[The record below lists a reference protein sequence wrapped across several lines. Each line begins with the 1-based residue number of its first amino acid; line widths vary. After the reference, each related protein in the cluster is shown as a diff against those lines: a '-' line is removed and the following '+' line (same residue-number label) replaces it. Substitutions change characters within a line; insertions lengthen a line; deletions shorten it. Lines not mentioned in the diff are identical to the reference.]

1 MTIRQSL
8 TCFAVGAL
16 CAVLLSP
23 VPGEAAE
30 KPIIMR
36 YSHSSAAM
44 VEEPHHV
51 AALDFKKYVE
61 AKSGGKVEVQCFY
74 GGSLGDESEA
84 FRNVQKGTLPLAMG
98 GIANLV
104 PFEKKL
110 GLLTLPYLFANIDE
124 VVAGTNG
131 APAELLNKYATKAG
145 FRILTWTYT
154 DFRYISNAKRPIT
167 KMADMQGLKFRV
179 PQSAVLIAAYKAFG
193 GSPTPISWAETFTA
207 LQQGVVD
214 GQCYGYI
221 GFRAMKFNEANQR
234 YLTEVHYTYH
244 LQPLVISE
252 RVFEKLTP
260 EVRQILID
268 AGKYAQE
275 KSLLFQVE
283 QAEASKRE
291 LVAGG
296 LKVSQL
302 EDEEQWKKGA
312 IEKVWPE
319 MADFVGGKD
328 IINAYL
334 KACGKSPWE

>member
-1 MTIRQSL
+1 MKCPKILSL
-8 TCFAVGAL
+8 L
-16 CAVLLSP
+16 LMILLLST
-23 VPGEAAE
+23 GYA
-30 KPIIMR
+30 
-36 YSHSSAAM
+36 SAAPSQTLKIAAGDPEDSEM
-44 VEEPHHV
+44 GVVGNAFKEYIEEKTKGDVEI
-51 AALDFKKYVE
+51 
-61 AKSGGKVEVQCFY
+61 QCFY
-74 GGSLGDESEA
+74 SGSLGDESECL
-84 FRNVQKGTLPLAMG
+84 RNVQKGTLPMAMA

-110 GLLTLPYLFANIDE
+110 GLLTLPYLFSNIDE
-124 VVAGTNG
+124 VVTGTNR
-131 APAELLNKYATKAG
+131 APAELLNSYATKSG

-154 DFRYISNAKRPIT
+154 DFRYISNSKHPIT
-167 KMADMQGLKFRV
+167 KMADIKDLKFRV

-221 GFRAMKFNEANQR
+221 GFKAMKFNEANQR

-302 EDEEQWKKGA
+302 EDEEQWKKVA

-328 IINAYL
+328 AINEYL
-334 KACGKSPWE
+334 KACGKQPWN